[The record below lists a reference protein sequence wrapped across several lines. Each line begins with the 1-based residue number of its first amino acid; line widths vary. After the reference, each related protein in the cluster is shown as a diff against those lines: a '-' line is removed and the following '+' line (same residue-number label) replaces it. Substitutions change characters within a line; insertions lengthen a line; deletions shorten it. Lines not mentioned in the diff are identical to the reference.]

1 MFEKNLEVGLLLD
14 FYGDIL
20 PERRREMIELYY
32 NDDLSLAEVAEQ
44 LGVTRQAVRETV
56 KKTETELYF
65 YEEKLG
71 LLRRKRRPVP
81 VASVPS
87 VRRRRTAS
95 RRRCAR
101 RSTGCVMPSVP
112 GNAAFQVT
120 PHPVHGCPGKGGAV
134 PYGDVFKSQREAGEC
149 VQKIPQP
156 R

>member
-65 YEEKLG
+65 Y
-71 LLRRKRRPVP
+71 
-81 VASVPS
+81 
-87 VRRRRTAS
+87 
-95 RRRCAR
+95 
-101 RSTGCVMPSVP
+101 
-112 GNAAFQVT
+112 
-120 PHPVHGCPGKGGAV
+120 
-134 PYGDVFKSQREAGEC
+134 
-149 VQKIPQP
+149 
-156 R
+156 

>member
-71 LLRRKRRPVP
+71 LLRRFTEAQTCAGRI
-81 VASVPS
+81 
-87 VRRRRTAS
+87 RRRRTAS

-120 PHPVHGCPGKGGAV
+120 PHPAHGCPGKGGAV

-149 VQKIPQP
+149 VQKIP
-156 R
+156 